1 MNVMKPSQLNS
12 RPTLAVGLLLLVSL
26 MLAGCYSPEPDV
38 AGGYP
43 AAYTGASQPPPGLE
57 PVKIPASAQPA
68 PHVNAASPVLRV
80 SDMITIEFF
89 DTPTPIPQ
97 YKERIRDDGKLV
109 LPWNVIV
116 QAAGR
121 SVAQLQDD
129 IRSAY
134 VPKFYHHLTVSVKTD
149 DRVYFV
155 DGEVK
160 IPTRQ
165 LYQDGLTV
173 LRAIATAGGFTDF
186 ANRSRIELRRQ
197 NGEIIKI
204 KWKEAMKNPKLDPLV
219 YPNDQ
224 IIVHKRVF

>member
-1 MNVMKPSQLNS
+1 MKLSQLKWP
-12 RPTLAVGLLLLVSL
+12 PTLAAGLLLLVSL
-26 MLAGCYSPEPDV
+26 ALAGCYNPESDL

-43 AAYTGASQPPPGLE
+43 AAHTGASQPPPGLE
-57 PVKIPASAQPA
+57 PVKIPTAVVQPPAASA
-68 PHVNAASPVLRV
+68 ASAVLRV
-80 SDMITIEFF
+80 GDMITIEFF

-109 LPWNVIV
+109 LPLNVIV

-121 SVAQLQDD
+121 TTGQLQDD

-134 VPKFYHHLTVSVKTD
+134 VNKYYNHLTVSVKTD
-149 DRVYFV
+149 ERVYFV

-165 LYQDGLTV
+165 FYQDGLTV

-197 NGEIIKI
+197 NGEIVKVN
-204 KWKEAMKNPKLDPLV
+204 WKAAMKNPKLDPVV

-224 IIVHKRVF
+224 IIVHKRIF